1 MRQRYSRRSIKV
13 IKEYRMANKEKYM
26 VVVGFKGTEFNPL
39 SFYAEGEPVKHG
51 NDEIIFVDPMQ
62 KSNVTIASGTYSFFS
77 TKKITNKEFKEHK
90 VKVAEQEKI
99 CTVIHLLHR
108 MGAKNVLDKA
118 LDNGSF

>member
-1 MRQRYSRRSIKV
+1 MTATMRQRYSRRSIKV
-13 IKEYRMANKEKYM
+13 IK
-26 VVVGFKGTEFNPL
+26 EFNPL

-99 CTVIHLLHR
+99 SD
-108 MGAKNVLDKA
+108 MYSDPFAPQDG
-118 LDNGSF
+118 G